1 MRALKYG
8 HVTSLARPLS
18 QLMAESDLALRL
30 LTNDPV
36 IVPVPASTRRART
49 RGFDQAVLLT
59 EAFPNIVSDGLA
71 RVRETP
77 PQASLDRARR
87 LTNLTGVFRANPHL
101 SGRRVLLID
110 DVLTTGATFRAA
122 ATALK
127 RVGVEQVDGLALA
140 VADRDL
146 PGA

>member
-1 MRALKYG
+1 
-8 HVTSLARPLS
+8 
-18 QLMAESDLALRL
+18 MAESEVALRL

-36 IVPVPASTRRART
+36 VVPIPASVRRALT
-49 RGFDQAVLLT
+49 RGFDQAVLLA
-59 EAFPNIVSDGLA
+59 EAFPDVVVDGLT
-71 RVRETP
+71 RMRETP

-87 LTNLTGVFRANPHL
+87 LTNLAGVFRANPHL

-127 RVGVEQVDGLALA
+127 RAGVEQVDGLALA

>member
-18 QLMAESDLALRL
+18 QLLAESEIARRI
-30 LTNDPV
+30 LTEDV
-36 IVPVPASTRRART
+36 AVVPIPASLRRART
-49 RGFDQAVLLT
+49 RGFDQAVLLA
-59 EAFPNIVSDGLA
+59 EAFPAVIPDALT
-71 RVRETP
+71 RTRETP

-87 LTNLTGVFRANPHL
+87 LTNVQGAFRAHPCVA
-101 SGRRVLLID
+101 GRSVLLID
-110 DVLTTGATFRAA
+110 DVLTTGSTFRAA
-122 ATALK
+122 AAALK
-127 RVGVEQVDGLALA
+127 RAGAERVDGLALT